1 MNRELL
7 EQALAA
13 LQHMINNTR
22 AMSEYNPII
31 VIAAEDALKAELA
44 KPEEDRQMEIT
55 VRRKTLYGNDV
66 VYPVCDT
73 AKNLTML
80 GDTKTLT
87 QRQIGII
94 KALGYKIVLEQQEE
108 V

>member
-22 AMSEYNPII
+22 AMSEYNPML

-44 KPEEDRQMEIT
+44 KPDPMEIT
-55 VRRKTLYGNDV
+55 VRRKTVYGNEV

-73 AKNLTML
+73 AICLTML

-87 QRQIGII
+87 PRQIGII
-94 KALGYKIVLEQQEE
+94 KALGYKINLEAQEE
-108 V
+108 L

>member
-1 MNRELL
+1 MNESLKDFIAALRKADWDKTPVHIAGSDFTPVEVTNVVVALNELL
-7 EQALAA
+7 SQW
-13 LQHMINNTR
+13 
-22 AMSEYNPII
+22 
-31 VIAAEDALKAELA
+31 
-44 KPEEDRQMEIT
+44 EIT
-55 VRRKTLYGNDV
+55 VKRKTVYGNEV

-73 AKNLTML
+73 AICLTML
-80 GDTKTLT
+80 GDTKTIT

>member
-1 MNRELL
+1 MN
-7 EQALAA
+7 QALQDLIAA
-13 LQHMINNTR
+13 LKKADWDKAPVHIAGSDFTPVEVGNVVTALNELIN
-22 AMSEYNPII
+22 S
-31 VIAAEDALKAELA
+31 
-44 KPEEDRQMEIT
+44 MEII
-55 VRRKTLYGNDV
+55 VRRKTVYGNDV
-66 VYPVCDT
+66 IYPVCDT
-73 AKNLTML
+73 AQCLTML

>member
-1 MNRELL
+1 MNRKLL

-44 KPEEDRQMEIT
+44 KADTSMEIM
-55 VRRKTLYGNDV
+55 VRRKTLYGNEV

-73 AKNLTML
+73 AICLTML
-80 GDTKTLT
+80 GDTKTIT
-87 QRQIGII
+87 PRQIGII

>member
-1 MNRELL
+1 
-7 EQALAA
+7 
-13 LQHMINNTR
+13 
-22 AMSEYNPII
+22 
-31 VIAAEDALKAELA
+31 
-44 KPEEDRQMEIT
+44 
-55 VRRKTLYGNDV
+55 
-66 VYPVCDT
+66 
-73 AKNLTML
+73 ML

>member
-1 MNRELL
+1 MNRELIGKAV
-7 EQALAA
+7 ALLVSYRDYTEDCRIA
-13 LQHMINNTR
+13 NVCG
-22 AMSEYNPII
+22 EI
-31 VIAAEDALKAELA
+31 VEALKTELA
-44 KPEEDRQMEIT
+44 KPDNQMEIT
-55 VRRKTLYGNDV
+55 VRRKTVYGNETI
-66 VYPVCDT
+66 YPVCDT
-73 AKNLTML
+73 AKCLTML

>member
-1 MNRELL
+1 MNE
-7 EQALAA
+7 ALKDFIAA
-13 LQHMINNTR
+13 LRKADWDKTPVH
-22 AMSEYNPII
+22 
-31 VIAAEDALKAELA
+31 IAGSDFTPVEVTNVVVALNELIS
-44 KPEEDRQMEIT
+44 QMEIT
-55 VRRKTLYGNDV
+55 VKRKTVYGNEV
-66 VYPVCDT
+66 IYPVCDT
-73 AKNLTML
+73 AVCLTML

>member
-1 MNRELL
+1 
-7 EQALAA
+7 
-13 LQHMINNTR
+13 
-22 AMSEYNPII
+22 MSADPMTII
-31 VIAAEDALKAELA
+31 
-44 KPEEDRQMEIT
+44 
-55 VRRKTLYGNDV
+55 VRRKTVYGNEV
-66 VYPVCDT
+66 IYPVCDT

-87 QRQIGII
+87 PRQIGII